1 MTPDTPARQ
10 RADPTAR
17 RLESII
23 ARFSGVKVLVV
34 GDLILDKYTIGRPT
48 RISREAPVAVPEF
61 VRQYAVP
68 GGGTN
73 PACTVASLGG
83 EAYLAGVVGDDEPGR
98 ELLRELARHNV
109 DTG

>member
-1 MTPDTPARQ
+1 MTPDTPTRQ

-48 RISREAPVAVPEF
+48 RISREAPIAVLEF
-61 VRQYAVP
+61 VQEYGLP

-83 EAYLAGVVGDDEPGR
+83 HACLAGGIGDDEAGR
-98 ELLRELARHNV
+98 ELLS
-109 DTG
+109 